1 MADDNVARP
10 GAGTWYPVV
19 VLAPGQLVSWGTL
32 YYGITFLAAPMQA
45 DTGWA
50 LSSIFGAFSAGL
62 VLAAVLA
69 PVAGEGI
76 TRLGARR
83 CLTGGSAGAAI
94 ALVIIACS
102 TSLPMFWAGWLLAG
116 AAMAVT
122 LYEAAFAALRET
134 SGPMFR
140 RNVGALALVGGLAST
155 LFWPASA
162 WLVTAMDWRTVLL
175 VFAVL
180 HLVVVMPL
188 HALLPPRRQFRS
200 EATPRPEQSADHP
213 PARNRLP
220 VAVLFAVAFGLA
232 ALLAGAVSAHI
243 ALLLSGRG
251 VEQELILLVASLIGP
266 MQVLGRLADLA
277 LYRLIGIRV
286 LGVLALGAPTVALA
300 ALVVGSTAAWVV
312 AFAVLYGV
320 GQGLLTI
327 VRAMVPNLLTGAAD
341 YARMNGWLSAPPLLG
356 RALAPVAV
364 AAVIE
369 SAGVPAVLGMLM
381 VAGVV
386 SVALF
391 VIALAVLGSGTWTP
405 GRARRPCCT
414 RNRPLGTDAGRG
426 GRGKRLE
433 GDSAPAH
440 NGGHR
445 SVDTQ

>member
-1 MADDNVARP
+1 MADANAARP
-10 GAGTWYPVV
+10 GAGTWRPVV

-32 YYGITFLAAPMQA
+32 YYGITFLAEPMQA

-50 LSSIFGAFSAGL
+50 LSAIFGAFSSGL
-62 VLAAVLA
+62 VLAGVLA
-69 PVAGEGI
+69 PVAGECI
-76 TRLGARR
+76 ARLGARR
-83 CLTGGSAGAAI
+83 CLTGGSAAAAI
-94 ALVIIACS
+94 ALVIIASS
-102 TSLPMFWAGWLLAG
+102 TSLSMFWAGWLLAG

-140 RNVGALALVGGLAST
+140 RNVGGLVLVGGLAST

-180 HLVVVMPL
+180 HLAVAMPL
-188 HALLPPRRQFRS
+188 HALLPPHGQFRAQVTS
-200 EATPRPEQSADHP
+200 RPEQHADHP
-213 PARNRLP
+213 PARHRLP

-243 ALLLSGRG
+243 ALLLFGRG

-277 LYRLIGIRV
+277 LHRLIGIRV
-286 LGVLALGAPTVALA
+286 LGVVALAAPTAALA
-300 ALVVGSTAAWVV
+300 ALVGGSTAAWVV
-312 AFAVLYGV
+312 TFAVLYGV
-320 GQGLLTI
+320 GQGVLTI
-327 VRAMVPNLLTGAAD
+327 VRAMVPSLLGGAAD
-341 YARMNGWLSAPPLLG
+341 YARMNGWLSAPSLLG

-381 VAGVV
+381 MAGAA

-391 VIALAVLGSGTWTP
+391 IIALAVLGSGTWAP
-405 GRARRPCCT
+405 GRASRPCRT
-414 RNRPLGTDAGRG
+414 RGRLLATDAGRR
-426 GRGKRLE
+426 GRGKGLE
-433 GDSAPAH
+433 GNSAHAH
-440 NGGHR
+440 NAGHR
-445 SVDTQ
+445 SVEMQ